1 MSEDHSPAP
10 NPAEPD
16 SLKSAMGPAPAMPVI
31 RPGEL
36 DDGAPHPLLEG
47 PGSTIGWQL
56 QPPAD
61 GGPAFVIIARTG
73 LGVLKVADRFPLT
86 EQGWAQA
93 WQALVT
99 LSPDAAGKAGAA
111 LIARAAEDRQLPRRH
126 EPGSALTGA
135 PPQVY
140 PPGPGAGRASGA
152 AKASLILGLIGFF
165 LGFIVIGIFAAIP
178 AVFLGHAAR
187 HDMRQT
193 GETRDEGLALVGLVL
208 GYFGIAW
215 SALVF
220 VLLGIG
226 G

>member
-1 MSEDHSPAP
+1 MSEYQSLAP
-10 NPAEPD
+10 EPAEPG
-16 SLKSAMGPAPAMPVI
+16 SLNPAMIPVPAMPVI

-36 DDGAPHPLLEG
+36 DDGAPHALLEI
-47 PGSTIGWQL
+47 PGSTLGWQL
-56 QPPAD
+56 RPGTDA
-61 GGPAFVIIARTG
+61 GPVFVIIARTS
-73 LGVLKVADRFPLT
+73 LGFLRVADRFPLT
-86 EQGWAQA
+86 EAGWAQA

-99 LSPDAAGKAGAA
+99 LSPDAAGKVGAA
-111 LIARAAEDRQLPRRH
+111 LVARAAEDRQLPHSH
-126 EPGSALTGA
+126 EPGLAATGA
-135 PPQVY
+135 QV
-140 PPGPGAGRASGA
+140 PGAGRASGA

-193 GETRDEGLALVGLVL
+193 GETRYEGLALAGLVL

-215 SALVF
+215 SALAF